1 MNTVCIVED
10 EILIALD
17 LECMLTENGYTV
29 CSIACDHTSAL
40 KAAEEY
46 KPDLFLMDI
55 HVLGDIDGIQI
66 AERIQELIETKIVFH
81 SSDNPLQHADR
92 LRKIDYLGYLQKPAT
107 TKALLSFFHEN
118 TTHSCI
124 NN

>member
-1 MNTVCIVED
+1 MNTICIVEN
-10 EILIALD
+10 EILISLD
-17 LECMLTENGYTV
+17 LECMLTENEYMV

-40 KAAEEY
+40 KAAEEC

-92 LRKIDYLGYLQKPAT
+92 LRKLIISDIFKSPQRQKHCFR
-107 TKALLSFFHEN
+107 FFMK
-118 TTHSCI
+118 I
-124 NN
+124 QRILV